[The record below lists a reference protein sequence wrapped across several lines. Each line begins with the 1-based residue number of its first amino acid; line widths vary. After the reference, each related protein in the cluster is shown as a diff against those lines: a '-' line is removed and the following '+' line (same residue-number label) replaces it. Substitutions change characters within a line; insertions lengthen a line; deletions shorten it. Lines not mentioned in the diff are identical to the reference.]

1 MTFDIDAKPE
11 SPRLPLFG
19 RVGAYFCLAS
29 EFSWKRLLMQNDGPV
44 VLDFKAEQVRHYG
57 VELVF
62 VYKILVGDPGR
73 TLLEFYEL
81 MFEQGLVHRTI
92 DRFVNILFLGV
103 KILFET
109 AKGWQWMCP

>member
-1 MTFDIDAKPE
+1 MALNPNRPSFRFLAE
-11 SPRLPLFG
+11 SG
-19 RVGAYFCLAS
+19 RILSYV
-29 EFSWKRLLMQNDGPV
+29 RILLEKVVHANDGPV
-44 VLDFKAEQVRHYG
+44 VLDFDAEQVRHYG

-103 KILFET
+103 
-109 AKGWQWMCP
+109 